1 MQDQFWEILHSQPD
15 VGVAILDVEGQV
27 RYANPQLRR
36 MYGWVESDPTGKT
49 IAELEGPEFAS
60 ERLPVY
66 RQVASSRTP
75 ALIRHIRQG
84 RQTETTIW
92 PLEPGHDLQPCVLA
106 IARQGL
112 PSNPP
117 RDWMVVESR
126 LVHLGPLA
134 RLSSQELAVM
144 ALLGRGTPLKVIAS
158 EVGLSLRSV
167 ERYRTLIAR
176 KLGVSSLAEI
186 ARLVYAAGLTVE
198 HARLSRLD
206 DRRG

>member
-15 VGVAILDVEGQV
+15 VGVAILDMEGQV
-27 RYANPQLRR
+27 RYANHQLRR
-36 MYGWVESDPTGKT
+36 MFGWVEGDPTGKT
-49 IAELEGPEFAS
+49 IAELEGLEFAA

-66 RQVASSRTP
+66 REVASSRTP

-84 RQTETTIW
+84 RLTESTIW
-92 PLEPGHDLQPCVLA
+92 PLEHRHGRQPCVLV

-112 PSNPP
+112 PTNPP
-117 RDWMVVESR
+117 REWRVIESR

-186 ARLVYAAGLTVE
+186 GLVYVAGLTVE
-198 HARLSRLD
+198 HARLPRLD